1 MNIRKCTDAD
11 LDIVKEI
18 TAICFDGVSIDQ
30 NIEKEFGPIAGH
42 GWRWRKKRHI
52 DADVDAHAD
61 GMFVAEVDGEVVGY
75 ITTRVDE
82 EAKIGGIPNYAVL
95 PRHQRKGIGLKLVE
109 TAIEHLKGE
118 GMAYIRIET
127 LEKRAALVPPP
138 RFHLL
143 RYHGVLAP
151 RPRARERIVP
161 AKPVA
166 EPSAADGDAS
176 PASCGHRLRWA
187 TLLARVFSSDI
198 SECAAC
204 GGRLRIIAARTDP
217 ASIRTCLEGVGLP
230 AMPPPRAPPEPLFEF
245 AA

>member
-1 MNIRKCTDAD
+1 MNIRKYADAD
-11 LDIVKEI
+11 LDVVKEI

-30 NIEKEFGPIAGH
+30 NIEKEFGPIAGY

-95 PRHQRKGIGLKLVE
+95 PQHQRKGIGLKLVE

-127 LEKRAALVPPP
+127 LDQNEVGRQLYPRLGFKEVARQIHYIMPVDGLTRPSPP
-138 RFHLL
+138 
-143 RYHGVLAP
+143 
-151 RPRARERIVP
+151 
-161 AKPVA
+161 
-166 EPSAADGDAS
+166 
-176 PASCGHRLRWA
+176 
-187 TLLARVFSSDI
+187 
-198 SECAAC
+198 
-204 GGRLRIIAARTDP
+204 
-217 ASIRTCLEGVGLP
+217 
-230 AMPPPRAPPEPLFEF
+230 
-245 AA
+245 